1 MSSRKKI
8 VAIIPARAGSE
19 GIPNKNIISICNKP
33 LLAWS
38 VLHAKHTPEID
49 SVWVTSDGDDILH
62 IAEQYGAYPI
72 KRPKSLSSSTASSE
86 SAWIHAI
93 QEVKKKIGD
102 IDLVVGMQATSPIR
116 GLNDLS
122 HAINS
127 LIKNDYDSLLSAS
140 KIEDYFIWE
149 IDNDCPKPV
158 NYNKNQRS
166 MRQDIK
172 KSYLENGSFYIFK
185 PTILEKENNRLGGKM
200 GIYNMEKHKMF
211 QIDNL
216 EDIKLCES
224 IMKAYGLDKY
234 E

>member
-1 MSSRKKI
+1 MNSRKKI

-72 KRPKSLSSSTASSE
+72 KRPESISSGTASSE

-93 QEVKKKIGD
+93 QEIKKKIGD

-116 GLNDLS
+116 EPSDLS
-122 HAINS
+122 IAIHSFLEN
-127 LIKNDYDSLLSAS
+127 NYDSLFSAS
-140 KIEDYFIWE
+140 ELEDYFIWE
-149 IDNDCPKPV
+149 IDDGNPQPV
-158 NYNKNQRS
+158 NYNPKQRK

-185 PTILEKENNRLGGKM
+185 TNTFLKEKNRLFGKIGQFEM
-200 GIYNMEKHKMF
+200 KKEASF
-211 QIDNL
+211 Q
-216 EDIKLCES
+216 
-224 IMKAYGLDKY
+224 LDDAVDLKIIRLLI
-234 E
+234 